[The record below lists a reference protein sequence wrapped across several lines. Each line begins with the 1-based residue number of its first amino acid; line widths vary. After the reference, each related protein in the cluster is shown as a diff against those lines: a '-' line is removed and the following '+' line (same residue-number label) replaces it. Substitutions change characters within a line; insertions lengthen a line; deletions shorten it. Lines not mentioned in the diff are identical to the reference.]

1 MTEKWGVLVVDLQGD
16 FTEWKGGS
24 LAVPETGADYIKDV
38 EKATRLLKEKG
49 LPIFGSQDWH
59 PADHLSFVTSHPGR
73 KPFDTILLDGREQVL
88 WPPHCVAG
96 TENARI
102 LIDNRLFS
110 GIVKKAEDP
119 AFEGYSAFRDESGK
133 KTGLDDMLKASGI
146 THLFVYGLATDYCVQ
161 ATALDAVAAGYRV
174 CLVEGLCGGISPAAT
189 ADALDRLRHEGVA
202 VIKSVEEALRV
213 VAGP

>member
-1 MTEKWGVLVVDLQGD
+1 M
-16 FTEWKGGS
+16 
-24 LAVPETGADYIKDV
+24 PETGPDYIRGV
-38 EKATRLLKEKG
+38 EKSTRLLKEKG

-73 KPFDTILLDGREQVL
+73 KPFDTILIAGREQVL

-102 LIDNRLFS
+102 LVDNSLFS

-119 AFEGYSAFRDESGK
+119 AFEGYSAFQDESGK
-133 KTGLDDMLKASGI
+133 KTGLGDMLKANGI

-161 ATALDAVAAGYRV
+161 ATTLDAVAAGYRV
-174 CLVEGLCGGISPAAT
+174 CLVEGLCGGHEPGGNRGT
-189 ADALDRLRHEGVA
+189 AHDCLRRGGVA

-213 VAGP
+213 AAGTNDPVE